1 MFMERPKGLHITFTT
16 PICFI
21 SLFKKRSFIRFG
33 SIIFKKAL
41 MERSL
46 AA

>member
-1 MFMERPKGLHITFTT
+1 MFMERLKGLHITFTT

-21 SLFKKRSFIRFG
+21 LSFKKTKFYPLRVNH
-33 SIIFKKAL
+33 FKKAL
-41 MERSL
+41 MERPL